1 MMAAERH
8 QGKFARMPSPLALTT
23 ADLGRLFRNGKLS
36 PVEVTEALLD
46 HAAAV
51 QESLNCFALVDA
63 AGARD
68 QAEASAERH
77 AAGSPLSPL
86 DGVPVAI
93 KDNVQVRGQARRHG
107 SLMFKHALPETDD
120 APLVAR
126 LREAGAI
133 LWARTTMPD
142 LGWKALCDSPL
153 YGLTGNPFDVA
164 RSPGG
169 SSGGSAAAVAA
180 NCGPLASGGDGGGS
194 TRVPAAWCGL
204 FGIKT
209 THGRVPSLHD
219 AGTGTLVAHGP
230 LAKSVLCSA
239 TYLSIVC
246 RPDPRDAVTQ
256 GLSVPDFVAACGA
269 GVAGLRVALS
279 RTLTF
284 ADAGRDAE
292 CLDQAAHVLRDAGA
306 IVTEAEPPLW
316 NAEPTFRTI
325 WDCAQAAS
333 LAGIPPELLVHAD
346 PGLVE
351 CARRG
356 WRTDAATDRAA
367 QAEANRLMRALMAF
381 MADHDLMLCPMMPVA
396 PLIGG
401 PGLDT
406 PDAERYPNWW
416 DWTQFTWPFNLTR
429 SPAASVPWGV
439 ADDGLPRAVQLVA
452 PHFREDLIFRA
463 GAVLERAMPRPVPP
477 DFVV

>member
-1 MMAAERH
+1 MMAAHRT
-8 QGKFARMPSPLALTT
+8 QGNAARMSSPLALTT
-23 ADLGRLFRNGKLS
+23 ADLARAYRGGKLS
-36 PVEVTEALLD
+36 PVAVTEALLD

-51 QESLNCFALVDA
+51 QESLNCFALLDP

-68 QAEASAERH
+68 QAEASAARH
-77 AAGSPLSPL
+77 AAGAALSVL

-107 SLMFKHALPETDD
+107 SLMFRHAAPETDD

-142 LGWKALCDSPL
+142 MGWKALCDSPL
-153 YGLTGNPFDVA
+153 YGLTGNPFDA
-164 RSPGG
+164 TLSPGG

-194 TRVPAAWCGL
+194 VRVPAAWCGL

-209 THGRVPSLHD
+209 THGRVPWLHD

-239 TYLSIVC
+239 TYLSVVC

-256 GLSVPDFVAACGA
+256 GLAVPDFVAACGA
-269 GVAGLRVALS
+269 GVRGLRVALS
-279 RTLTF
+279 RTLNF
-284 ADAGRDAE
+284 ADAGRDAA
-292 CLDQAAHVLRDAGA
+292 CLDEAARVLRDAGA
-306 IVTEAEPPLW
+306 TITEAEPPLW

-325 WDCAQAAS
+325 WDCAHAAT
-333 LAGIPPELLVHAD
+333 LAEIPPELLVHAD
-346 PGLVE
+346 PGMVA

-367 QAEANRLMRALMAF
+367 QAEAARLMRALMAF
-381 MADHDLMLCPMMPVA
+381 MADFDLMLCPMMPVA
-396 PLIGG
+396 PIQGG
-401 PGLDT
+401 AGLDT
-406 PDAERYPNWW
+406 PDAERFPNWW
-416 DWTQFTWPFNLTR
+416 DWTPFTWPFNLTR

-439 ADDGLPRAVQLVA
+439 AEDGLPRAVQLVA
-452 PHFREDLIFRA
+452 PHFREDLLYRA
-463 GAVLERAMPRPVPP
+463 AAVLEAAMQRPVPP
-477 DFVV
+477 DFAV